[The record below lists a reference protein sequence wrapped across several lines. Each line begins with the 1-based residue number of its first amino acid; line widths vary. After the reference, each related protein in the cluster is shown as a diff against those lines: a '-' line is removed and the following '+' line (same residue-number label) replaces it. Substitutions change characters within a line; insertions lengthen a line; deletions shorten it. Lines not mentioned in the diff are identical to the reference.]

1 MHVKWDTYDAYTGDL
16 ELFRNVPFIDMYGM
30 QTRLLQD
37 IRHGLKPLSNMQMS
51 KQV

>member
-1 MHVKWDTYDAYTGDL
+1 MHVKCDMYGVYTNGLD
-16 ELFRNVPFIDMYGM
+16 LFRNVPFTDMYAV
-30 QTRLLQD
+30 QTRLLQS